1 MKLRYTFQTN
11 EKVRLYL
18 KDIHTRKESKIDLAI
33 DLDSAYGIIRSSD
46 EGWVHME
53 PTNQHHQYIMTI
65 NDVLSIPK
73 ATFFID
79 TAQSTSIKTAQE
91 EESNYE

>member
-1 MKLRYTFQTN
+1 M
-11 EKVRLYL
+11 RLYL
-18 KDIHTRKESKIDLAI
+18 KDIHTGKESKINLAI
-33 DLDSAYGIIRSSD
+33 DLDSAYGIQSSD

-73 ATFFID
+73 ATFLID
-79 TAQSTSIKTAQE
+79 TAQATSIKTAQE